1 MNNQIIDLLHQFNT
15 FEEIQNN
22 VEDVNMM
29 GAAAGIYQVRLL
41 VGSELHSLRFV
52 KQ

>member
-29 GAAAGIYQVRLL
+29 ELL
-41 VGSELHSLRFV
+41 INEFL
-52 KQ
+52 